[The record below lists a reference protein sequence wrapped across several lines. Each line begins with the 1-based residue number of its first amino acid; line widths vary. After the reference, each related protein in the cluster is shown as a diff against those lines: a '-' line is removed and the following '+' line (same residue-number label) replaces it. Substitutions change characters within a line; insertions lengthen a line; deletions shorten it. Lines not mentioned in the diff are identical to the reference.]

1 MLTLAAVRDKTVCVR
16 LPGLQTSRAAHGGT
30 EEVSQPELTLVA
42 HLYPRI
48 ETHLIKLLR
57 SVSPEDWLRPT
68 LCPGWSVKD
77 IAAHLLDTNL
87 RRLSMCRDGFFGE
100 TPENADSYDGLVR
113 FLDRLNADWVRA
125 ARRISPRALT
135 DWMEITSVE
144 VGNFFAALDPFA
156 KAPFPVAWAG
166 ESESLNWFDIARE
179 YTERWHH
186 QQQIR
191 LAVAQPG
198 TPATTEIMTRE
209 LYHPVLD
216 TFLRAL
222 PRTYAQTDAP
232 EAAAVK
238 ITVSGEAGG
247 VWFLLRHTGAW
258 RLTKTAPAAPAT
270 TEVTIPQNLAWRL
283 FTNSFPAEARASVQT
298 HGDARLAAPLFQAVA
313 VMAMPKNPPQSER

>member
-1 MLTLAAVRDKTVCVR
+1 
-16 LPGLQTSRAAHGGT
+16 
-30 EEVSQPELTLVA
+30 VSQPEPILVA
-42 HLYPRI
+42 HLYPQI
-48 ETHLIKLLR
+48 ESRLIKLLR
-57 SVSPEDWLRPT
+57 SLSPKDWLRLT

-100 TPENADSYDGLVR
+100 TPEDAATYDGLVR

-135 DWMEITSVE
+135 DWMEITSLE
-144 VGNFFAALDPFA
+144 VGEFFAALDPFA

-191 LAVAQPG
+191 LAVAPPG
-198 TPATTEIMTRE
+198 APAATEIMTRE

-222 PRTYAQTDAP
+222 PRTYALTDAP
-232 EAAAVK
+232 DSAAVK
-238 ITVSGEAGG
+238 ITISGEAGG
-247 VWFLLRHTGAW
+247 TWFLLRHTGAW
-258 RLTKTAPAAPAT
+258 RLTKSAPSSPAVA
-270 TEVTIPQNLAWRL
+270 EVTIPQEFAWRL

-298 HGDARLAAPLFQAVA
+298 HGEARLTAPIFHAVA
-313 VMAMPKNPPQSER
+313 VMANRKTHQSAND